1 MQKKLLIPIL
11 VVLVLVI
18 MLVVRGCGNKDTS
31 QDNKQDGT
39 KSTQTDTLDNT
50 NATGNDVRAEL
61 GTMTANESGGV
72 DITVTADDLP
82 LYRRR
87 ARRVVRRRSQ
97 LRRLHRCDER

>member
-39 KSTQTDTLDNT
+39 QSTQTDTFDNT
-50 NATGNDVRAEL
+50 NIPPV
-61 GTMTANESGGV
+61 GGYFF
-72 DITVTADDLP
+72 LP
-82 LYRRR
+82 SEKSRI
-87 ARRVVRRRSQ
+87 ARFFPSQGKEGKSPLRVFFDGRKKAS
-97 LRRLHRCDER
+97 LRV